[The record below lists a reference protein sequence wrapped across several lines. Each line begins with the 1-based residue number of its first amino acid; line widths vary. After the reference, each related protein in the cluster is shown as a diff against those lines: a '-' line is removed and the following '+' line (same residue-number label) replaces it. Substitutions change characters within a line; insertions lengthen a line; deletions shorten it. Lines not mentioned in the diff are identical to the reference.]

1 MRLTRKTWLGAAALG
16 VTVLTTGAVL
26 AHGWGGPGKHGGPR
40 EMLLIE
46 TFDTNGDGKVTQIEI
61 DTARKERLTRF
72 DKDGNGELN
81 LEEYAAL
88 WADAMRQSMVRQF
101 QANDRDGNASVTV
114 AEFAVRYQDVVS
126 GLDRNGDGELSRDEL
141 RPRGHGPR
149 RGPGEPPPP
158 DAPPPPDG
166 PN

>member
-1 MRLTRKTWLGAAALG
+1 
-16 VTVLTTGAVL
+16 
-26 AHGWGGPGKHGGPR
+26 
-40 EMLLIE
+40 
-46 TFDTNGDGKVTQIEI
+46 
-61 DTARKERLTRF
+61 
-72 DKDGNGELN
+72 
-81 LEEYAAL
+81 
-88 WADAMRQSMVRQF
+88 MRQSMVRQF